1 MLDKRLLSICKE
13 PKKYIFLTVI
23 ANWISVICNIGIIL
37 FVGEIIN
44 KLFNNDF
51 SFNLGGYVIYLA
63 SLMIIRFISNFMAGK
78 FSHNSS
84 GQVRSI
90 LREKIYKKLLDL
102 GVNYNDALS
111 TSSTVQIAVD
121 GVEQLEI
128 YFGKFLPQL
137 FYGILGISYII
148 RQSQ

>member
-1 MLDKRLLSICKE
+1 MVDKRLLSICKE
-13 PKKYIFLTVI
+13 PKKYIFLTVLT
-23 ANWISVICNIGIIL
+23 NWISVICNIGIIL
-37 FVGEIIN
+37 FVGGIIN
-44 KLFNNDF
+44 KLFNNDL

-63 SLMIIRFISNFMAGK
+63 SLMIIRFISNYMSGE
-78 FSHNSS
+78 FSHKSS

-102 GVNYNDALS
+102 GVDYNDALS

-128 YFGKFLPQL
+128 YFDL
-137 FYGILGISYII
+137 SY
-148 RQSQ
+148 SMDF